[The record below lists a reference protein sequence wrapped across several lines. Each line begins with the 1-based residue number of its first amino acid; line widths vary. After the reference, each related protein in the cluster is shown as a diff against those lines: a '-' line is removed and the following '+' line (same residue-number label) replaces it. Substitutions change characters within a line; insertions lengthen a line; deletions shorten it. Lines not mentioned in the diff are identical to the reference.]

1 MGELIS
7 KFELLDPA
15 GKQQLLDYLEFLLSK
30 KKEKAKFDVEAYR
43 ENLLKV
49 SVWSEEDLAVFDEV
63 RASGRTRGSR
73 HGDHT

>member
-30 KKEKAKFDVEAYR
+30 KEKKFDYEEYR
-43 ENLLKV
+43 KKILEV
-49 SVWSEEDLAVFDEV
+49 SVWSEEDVAVFDEIRQGFKNWKV
-63 RASGRTRGSR
+63 KEW
-73 HGDHT
+73 

>member
-63 RASGRTRGSR
+63 RQ
-73 HGDHT
+73 HINQWKVKEW

>member
-15 GKQQLLDYLEFLLSK
+15 DKQQLLDYLEFLLSK
-30 KKEKAKFDVEAYR
+30 KKEKAKFDVEDYR

-63 RASGRTRGSR
+63 KQ
-73 HGDHT
+73 HINQWKVKVW

>member
-15 GKQQLLDYLEFLLSK
+15 GKQQLLDYLDFLLSK

-63 RASGRTRGSR
+63 RQ
-73 HGDHT
+73 HINQWKVKEW